1 MDCQFC
7 KKQFSTKGNLL
18 NHQRTAK
25 YCLQIQ
31 EENKPQEFICMG
43 CNKTLCTKYRLQQ
56 HQKICGK
63 YTEKDRI
70 SKLELIIQESKTI
83 ITLKDKELENSA
95 KHIQQLQKHIEGL
108 EDKLM
113 KIAMKSTKTTNNNIS
128 IQQQNFT
135 AITDENLAQ
144 DARKLTLEHIVGGG
158 ETIASVFLDGS
169 LKNNALC
176 TDISRRILYLK
187 DEEGNLIKD
196 PNAITIT
203 KRAFSS
209 LIGHAKE
216 IKNKCRENIDT
227 DDDDQIETLAKA
239 MSVVGEI
246 GQTISGK
253 STEVSTD
260 FAKAVCHGSTN

>member
-7 KKQFSTKGNLL
+7 RKSFSSKSNLSK
-18 NHQRTAK
+18 HQQTTK
-25 YCLQIQ
+25 YCIKLQPQ
-31 EENKPQEFICMG
+31 NKPKSFICSG
-43 CNKTLCTKYRLQQ
+43 CNKELSTKQRLETHIQVC
-56 HQKICGK
+56 IN
-63 YTEKDRI
+63 YLDINRI
-70 SKLELIIQESKTI
+70 
-83 ITLKDKELENSA
+83 KELEKIIETKDTIIDELKTRIRELELDMKDVAIKA
-95 KHIQQLQKHIEGL
+95 K
-108 EDKLM
+108 
-113 KIAMKSTKTTNNNIS
+113 SKTTNNNIS